1 MIEDDNMTE
10 STKISVRMGDKEL
23 EQLDAFAK
31 NNGLNRKTALNLF
44 VKFAVQFLQ
53 QSEVNAARF
62 DRIESH
68 LKGMQKANYKAL
80 VYLATATEA
89 DKPRYE
95 KAEAAASRNVSEI
108 FGEAGK

>member
-1 MIEDDNMTE
+1 MPSYKKFSIRVQE
-10 STKISVRMGDKEL
+10 STCDAVAKVAESNGISR
-23 EQLDAFAK
+23 
-31 NNGLNRKTALNLF
+31 
-44 VKFAVQFLQ
+44 
-53 QSEVNAARF
+53 NAAIEILLKLGLLHLHNNDAHKEQF